1 MPDLPVHAIERAIAA
16 LPVPLLGADLEALGG
31 RVEVTAAGSD
41 AVSVRVTLGFPVAG
55 LRDELQGAIE
65 AAVRKAGTVSRV
77 SVGIEAAIVAHAPQG
92 TLSPLPNVRN
102 VIAVASGK
110 GGVGKSTTA
119 VNLALALVAEGARVG
134 ILDADVHGP
143 SQPLMLGLSGQ
154 KPESQDGKTFEPL
167 VAHGLEAIS
176 IGFLVD
182 QATPVIWRGPMVTQA
197 ISQLAFQTRW
207 HDLDYL
213 LVDLPPG
220 TGDAQLTLSQKV
232 PLAGVLIVT
241 TPQQVATQVALRGL
255 RMFEKVGAPILGI
268 VENMSS
274 FVCPGCGHEES
285 LFGEGGGEQL
295 AAACGVPLLGK
306 LPLNGAIRAQTDAG
320 RPPLVA
326 EPQGP
331 VARRYREIALRLAA
345 ELARRPLPR
354 TYKFFK
360 NATRDER

>member
-16 LPVPLLGADLEALGG
+16 IPIAGLDADLEGLGA
-31 RVEVTAAGSD
+31 RIEVAAEG
-41 AVSVRVTLGFPVAG
+41 AGAAAVRVILGFPVAG
-55 LRDELQGAIE
+55 LRESLGSAIE
-65 AAVRKAGTVSRV
+65 AAVRGACQATRVTVS
-77 SVGIEAAIVAHAPQG
+77 IEAAIVAHAPQG

-154 KPESQDGKTFEPL
+154 KPESRDGKTFEPL
-167 VAHGLEAIS
+167 AAHGLEAIS

-182 QATPVIWRGPMVTQA
+182 QAAPVIWRGPMVTQA
-197 ISQLAFQTRW
+197 ISQLAFQTVW

-232 PLAGVLIVT
+232 PLAGVVIVT
-241 TPQQVATQVALRGL
+241 TPQQLATEVAMRGL
-255 RMFEKVGAPILGI
+255 RMFEKVGAPVLGI
-268 VENMSS
+268 IENMSS
-274 FVCPGCGHEES
+274 FICPGCGHEDA
-285 LFGEGGGEQL
+285 LFGTGGGEQL

-306 LPLNGAIRAQTDAG
+306 VPLNSAIRAQTDAG

-326 EPQGP
+326 EPQGA
-331 VARRYREIALRLAA
+331 VARRYREIALRMAA
-345 ELARRPLPR
+345 GLARRPLPR
-354 TYKFFK
+354 SYKFFK
-360 NATRDER
+360 NATRDEQ

>member
-1 MPDLPVHAIERAIAA
+1 MSTVTEAALTEALRAVRDPQTGVDYVASRQLENLRVEGGDVSFDIVLGYPAKSLHPALRKALIAA
-16 LPVPLLGADLEALGG
+16 ARSVPGVDN
-31 RVEVTAAGSD
+31 
-41 AVSVRVTLGFPVAG
+41 VSVNLVT
-55 LRDELQGAIE
+55 RITKH
-65 AAVRKAGTVSRV
+65 AVQRGVQLMPKVKN
-77 SVGIEAAIVAHAPQG
+77 IV
-92 TLSPLPNVRN
+92 
-102 VIAVASGK
+102 AVASGK

-154 KPESQDGKTFEPL
+154 KPESRDGKTFEPL

-182 QATPVIWRGPMVTQA
+182 QAAPVIWRGPMVTQA
-197 ISQLAFQTRW
+197 ISQLAFQTAW

-232 PLAGVLIVT
+232 PLAGVVIVT
-241 TPQQVATQVALRGL
+241 TPQQLATEVAMRGL
-255 RMFEKVGAPILGI
+255 RMFEKVGAPVLGI
-268 VENMSS
+268 IENMSS
-274 FVCPGCGHEES
+274 FICPGCGHEDA
-285 LFGEGGGEQL
+285 LFGTGGGEQL

-306 LPLNGAIRAQTDAG
+306 VPLNSAIRAQTDAG

-331 VARRYREIALRLAA
+331 VARRYREIALRMAA
-345 ELARRPLPR
+345 GLARRPLPR
-354 TYKFFK
+354 SYKFFK
-360 NATRDER
+360 NATRDEQ